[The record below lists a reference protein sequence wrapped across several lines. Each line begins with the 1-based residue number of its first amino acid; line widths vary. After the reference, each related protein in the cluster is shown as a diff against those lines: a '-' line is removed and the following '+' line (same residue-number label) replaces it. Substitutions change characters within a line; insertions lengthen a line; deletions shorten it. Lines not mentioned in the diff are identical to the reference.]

1 VSRSLGLFGG
11 TFDPIHLGHLR
22 AAESAREA
30 LQLDRVTF
38 VPARNPPHRP
48 EPVSSPLD
56 RFAMVAL
63 ATMGHPQF
71 DVSDVELVREG
82 PSFTVDTVKAL
93 QQAHAEDRL
102 VLIVGSDTF
111 PEMGTWKDRAVL
123 ESRCTIAV
131 VGRPQPDD
139 QPKSSSRPP
148 DPPSPGAVVKRVDG
162 PPFALSSTSI
172 RRRVREG
179 QSIRYLVPDAVADY
193 IEKRGLYR

>member
-1 VSRSLGLFGG
+1 MSRALGVFGG

-30 LQLDRVTF
+30 LLLDQVTF
-38 VPARNPPHRP
+38 VPARQPPHREQP
-48 EPVSSPLD
+48 LSSPRD

-71 DVSDVELVREG
+71 EVSDLELEREG

-93 QQAHAEDRL
+93 RAAHAEDRL

-111 PEMGTWKDRAVL
+111 PEMGTWKDREVL
-123 ESRCTIAV
+123 ESCCTIAV
-131 VGRPQPDD
+131 VGRPPEDEQPTGT
-139 QPKSSSRPP
+139 PP
-148 DPPSPGAVVKRVDG
+148 HAGAPSAGAVVNHVNG
-162 PPFALSSTSI
+162 PQLPISSTAI

-179 QSIRYLVPDAVADY
+179 RSIRYLVPEAVADY
-193 IEKRGLYR
+193 IRKRGLYR